1 MKITSELREQFMAR
15 GLARSDLKMDPI
27 SQFDAWYADACSSNI
42 HEPGAMSLATVNDS
56 GQP

>member
-27 SQFDAWYADACSSNI
+27 SQF
-42 HEPGAMSLATVNDS
+42 
-56 GQP
+56 